1 MPSEMEEAPH
11 YTVLYNV
18 DTVDMV
24 YTVDTVD
31 MVDTVDT
38 VYIIQTDL
46 HCLNS
51 RMYAYC

>member
-1 MPSEMEEAPH
+1 MPSEIEEAPH
-11 YTVLYNV
+11 YTVLYTV

-38 VYIIQTDL
+38 VDTVE
-46 HCLNS
+46 HC
-51 RMYAYC
+51 